1 MTMLSTVKAAKR
13 IKHNQLDDE
22 ITRYINTAKAE
33 LIRAGADESVVNAG
47 GSLVEEAVV
56 TYCLMKLEDDMKLIE
71 KYEDSFKIQ
80 SDQIRRSS
88 NVQ

>member
-1 MTMLSTVKAAKR
+1 MNALATVKQAKR
-13 IKHNQLDDE
+13 IKHTSLDEE
-22 ITRYINTAKAE
+22 IKRHIATAKAE

-56 TYCLMKLEDDMKLIE
+56 TYCLMKLEDDLKLIE
-71 KYEDSFKIQ
+71 KYEDSFGIQ

>member
-1 MTMLSTVKAAKR
+1 MSALATVKQAKR
-13 IKHNQLDDE
+13 IKHAKLDDE
-22 ITRYINTAKAE
+22 IKRHINTAKAE
-33 LIRAGADESVVNAG
+33 LIRAGADEDVVNAG

-56 TYCLMKLEDDMKLIE
+56 TYCLMKLEDDLKLIE
-71 KYEDSFKIQ
+71 KYEDSFRIQ